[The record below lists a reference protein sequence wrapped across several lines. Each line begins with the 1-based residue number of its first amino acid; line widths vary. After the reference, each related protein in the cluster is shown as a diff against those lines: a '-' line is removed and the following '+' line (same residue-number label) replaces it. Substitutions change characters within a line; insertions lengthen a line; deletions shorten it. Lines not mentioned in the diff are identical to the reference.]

1 MPTGPSATT
10 RPGLGRLPP
19 SLPSGSAQVAKP
31 ASLIAVTAGS
41 SLGKAPNWLRVAS
54 SQSPWLTCVD
64 SPTGARGHRKCPHCP
79 AFRTEGSSSQCLA
92 TFPTLSTTAPVPST
106 GPVQGLAW
114 AVPVNSHVFLPRPR
128 PTLAGRPGPSPPPAV
143 SCSPGSSGAISTEPC
158 WGPEESTGGT
168 ARLARK
174 LERRPQPWLIPSN
187 WEVLAPLSAAP
198 SPAGDVGGP
207 DDSARLR
214 VTPSPC
220 SVELIKPAAL
230 TRRRGKQPHQRGAI
244 VGLHSPASQT

>member
-1 MPTGPSATT
+1 MLLSWKLQSREKSPLLSSCGWQPAT
-10 RPGLGRLPP
+10 RPGLAHRPLCHHPP
-19 SLPSGSAQVAKP
+19 WPRETASLSALWLCTGGK

-41 SLGKAPNWLRVAS
+41 SLGRAPNWLRVAS

-143 SCSPGSSGAISTEPC
+143 SCSPGSSE
-158 WGPEESTGGT
+158 
-168 ARLARK
+168 
-174 LERRPQPWLIPSN
+174 
-187 WEVLAPLSAAP
+187 P
-198 SPAGDVGGP
+198 SPPSHAGVLRKVQV
-207 DDSARLR
+207 ARR
-214 VTPSPC
+214 D
-220 SVELIKPAAL
+220 
-230 TRRRGKQPHQRGAI
+230 
-244 VGLHSPASQT
+244 